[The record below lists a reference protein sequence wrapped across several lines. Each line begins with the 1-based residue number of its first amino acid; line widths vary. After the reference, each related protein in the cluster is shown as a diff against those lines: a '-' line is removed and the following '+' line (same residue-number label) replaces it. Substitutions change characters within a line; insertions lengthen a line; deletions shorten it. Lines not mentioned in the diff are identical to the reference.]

1 VVFIKQF
8 KQPQTMIVVIIIG
21 IIATVILMMFGTKA
35 DAHTP
40 SNDIGELVPME
51 STAYT
56 WTGDPCANGKY
67 PKIGICAAAPEW
79 IGLTCVMYENNDGHP
94 GDLIGIY
101 EIYDTGSDYRIQEGL
116 CIDVYLDSKEE
127 CLEWGRKQVICQI
140 IDAKG

>member
-1 VVFIKQF
+1 MVFIKQV
-8 KQPQTMIVVIIIG
+8 KQPQTMILAIIIG
-21 IIATVILMMFGTKA
+21 IISLIILTMFSEKVV
-35 DAHTP
+35 AHTP

-56 WTGDPCANGKY
+56 WTGDSCANGKY
-67 PKIGICAAAPEW
+67 PRVGICAAAPEW
-79 IGLTCVMYENNDGHP
+79 IGLTCVMYEDNDGQP

-127 CLEWGRKQVICQI
+127 CLKWGRKQVICQI
-140 IDAKG
+140 IDVKG